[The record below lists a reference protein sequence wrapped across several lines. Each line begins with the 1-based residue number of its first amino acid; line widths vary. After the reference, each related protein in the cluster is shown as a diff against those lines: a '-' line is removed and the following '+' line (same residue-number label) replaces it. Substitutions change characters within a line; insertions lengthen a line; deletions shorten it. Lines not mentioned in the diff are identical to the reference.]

1 MFESSLI
8 LLALKYNIDSQTF
21 KCVCRAIFLVDRL
34 PPKRTDEIY
43 EKLIRIYQERGY
55 KDPVLSLNYEV
66 EKLRNKGMSRE
77 KAILNLYRAER
88 KKLLVREDTEMFA
101 EKRLKELE
109 KELKDLRMSELN
121 RAEDIESIKKYL
133 AYTHRLTTS
142 QVIARICFYV
152 IGAALIVLSFFQFN
166 ALNIYATAASGFEW
180 IFILD
185 CFVTFSLGVA
195 VIALGW
201 VLESM
206 ARVRPVF

>member
-1 MFESSLI
+1 M
-8 LLALKYNIDSQTF
+8 
-21 KCVCRAIFLVDRL
+21 DRL
-34 PPKRTDEIY
+34 PPTRTDDIY
-43 EKLIRIYQERGY
+43 EKLVEIYRERGY

-66 EKLRNKGMSRE
+66 GKLRNKGISRE
-77 KAILNLYRAER
+77 KAILNLYKTER
-88 KKLLVREDTEMFA
+88 KKLLVREDTEIFA

-109 KELKDLRMSELN
+109 KELRDLRMSELN

-152 IGAALIVLSFFQFN
+152 IGAALIVSSFFQFN
-166 ALNIYATAASGFEW
+166 ALNIYARAASGFEW
-180 IFILD
+180 VLILD

-195 VIALGW
+195 TIALGW